1 MLIKTYLG
9 PTLLIQSLFRLKLL
23 DSVVEFH
30 PAKGPQAKIRMFEQ
44 KAVHCLRYSQ
54 RC

>member
-1 MLIKTYLG
+1 MLIKTYLE

-23 DSVVEFH
+23 DQWLGFLL
-30 PAKGPQAKIRMFEQ
+30 Q
-44 KAVHCLRYSQ
+44 KDYKQKSECLNKKTVHHLRYFQ